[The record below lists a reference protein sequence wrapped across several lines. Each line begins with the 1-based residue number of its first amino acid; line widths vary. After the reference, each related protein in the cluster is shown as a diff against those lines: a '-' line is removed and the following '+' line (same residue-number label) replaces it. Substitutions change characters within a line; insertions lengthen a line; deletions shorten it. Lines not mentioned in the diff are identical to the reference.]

1 MAGGG
6 GRTSVVETGGTT
18 TVGGGVGITTEVVFS
33 NLVEVIRVV
42 EGVTVEV
49 GVTMTVVS
57 GETVVSMAA
66 VVVVLSG
73 GHEVRVTVLTP
84 AWVVTTVV
92 SPPVLSPALMWKG
105 WEYWKISGLLSNLK
119 TRP

>member
-1 MAGGG
+1 M
-6 GRTSVVETGGTT
+6 VV
-18 TVGGGVGITTEVVFS
+18 GGVGITTEVVFS

-42 EGVTVEV
+42 EGVSV
-49 GVTMTVVS
+49 GVSTGTVTVVS
-57 GETVVSMAA
+57 GVTVVPGA
-66 VVVVLSG
+66 VVVLSG